1 MAVADV
7 VVVGG
12 GCTGSSAAF
21 WLASRHNT
29 RVVLLERDTIAS
41 GPTGR
46 SSGIVRMHY
55 SFDPLIRLALRSLE
69 QLQEFESAVGGSAD
83 FRRTGFLIVVPPGLE
98 ETLAANVRLQ
108 QQIGVETH
116 LLDPR
121 AIREVDPRLTIDDIG
136 KAAYEP
142 GSGYADGYA
151 TSTAFAAA
159 ARRSGAAVMERT
171 PATRLLVEGSRIT
184 GVETPSGRIS
194 AGAVLVAGGPW
205 TRGLLAPLGIDLP
218 IRSTRH
224 QVVILE
230 APPNESPLGP
240 VLVDIGQGFYLRPD
254 IGGQFL
260 GGSVE
265 ESPEEEVSP
274 DSFNEGADLDF
285 VERIAACL
293 ERRIPAFEGVAF
305 RDGYA
310 SLYDV
315 TPDWQP
321 VLGSLPGYEGLFVA
335 AGFSGHGFKLSPA
348 VGEELASLIVTGG
361 WGAIDLG
368 LFRASRFEEGALIH
382 SPYTHGIVG

>member
-1 MAVADV
+1 MTVADV

-21 WLASRHNT
+21 WLASRHRR
-29 RVVLLERDTIAS
+29 RVVLLERGTIAS

-69 QLQEFESAVGGSAD
+69 LFRGFESTVGGSAD
-83 FRRTGFLIVVPPGLE
+83 FRRTGFLIIVPPGQE

-108 QQIGVETH
+108 QQIGVETN

-121 AIREVDPRLTIDDIG
+121 ALAEVDSRVRTDDIG
-136 KAAYEP
+136 GAAYEP

-151 TSTAFAAA
+151 TSTSFAAG
-159 ARRSGAAVMERT
+159 ARRSGAEVVERT
-171 PATRLLVEGSRIT
+171 PAVRLLVEGSRVT
-184 GVETPSGRIS
+184 GVETPNGTIS
-194 AGAVLVAGGPW
+194 AGAVLMAGGPW
-205 TRGLLAPLGIDLP
+205 TRGLLEPLGIDLP

-224 QVVILE
+224 QVVVLE
-230 APPNESPLGP
+230 APGGEAPLGT
-240 VLVDIGQGFYLRPD
+240 VMVDIGQGFYVRPD
-254 IGGQFL
+254 IGSQFI

-274 DSFNEGADLDF
+274 DAFNEGADLDF
-285 VERIAACL
+285 VERIAGRLAH
-293 ERRIPAFEGVAF
+293 RMPAFEGVAF

-321 VLGSLPGYEGLFVA
+321 VLGSLPGYEGLYVA

-348 VGEELASLIVTGG
+348 VGEELASLIATGS
-361 WGAIDLG
+361 WGTIDLG

-382 SPYTHGIVG
+382 SPYAHGIVG